1 MKRSKDDRQEF
12 KIEYMEAEYDDFYE
26 QHNIVGPNS
35 ERSKS
40 YGNYSSYGS
49 NKLSQVEIDDRIKE
63 KANRISPKST
73 NVFE

>member
-49 NKLSQVEIDDRIKE
+49 NKLS
-63 KANRISPKST
+63 
-73 NVFE
+73 